1 MSRSIFKPLVLALGM
16 TFGASAG
23 AATITDTITQD
34 AYVSFLGSH
43 TYTHDITDDG
53 FVPGSAISGSLQISI
68 YDDARDRFDFLPEV
82 VLVIVDSFDFDSG
95 GLTFGNFDNS
105 LGIQALGSLNADGLL
120 QVTVRSLWGD
130 FRVGTSILSVETQD
144 VSEVPVP
151 GTLGLLGAG
160 LAALGLVRR
169 KAAR

>member
-1 MSRSIFKPLVLALGM
+1 MSRSIFKPLALALGM

-23 AATITDTITQD
+23 AATITDTISQD
-34 AYVSFLGSH
+34 AYVTFFGSH

-68 YDDARDRFDFLPEV
+68 YDDARDRLDFLPEL

-95 GLTFGNFDNS
+95 GLTFGAFDNS
-105 LGIQALGSLNADGLL
+105 LGVQALGSLNADGLL
-120 QVTVRSLWGD
+120 QVTVQSLWGD
-130 FRVGTSILSVETQD
+130 FRVGESILSVE

-160 LAALGLVRR
+160 LAALGLARR

>member
-1 MSRSIFKPLVLALGM
+1 MSRSIFKPLALALGM

-34 AYVSFLGSH
+34 AYVTFFGSH

-68 YDDARDRFDFLPEV
+68 YDDARDRFDLLPEL

-105 LGIQALGSLNADGLL
+105 LGVQALGSLNADGML
-120 QVTVRSLWGD
+120 QVTVQSLWGD
-130 FRVGTSILSVETQD
+130 FRVGESILSVE

-160 LAALGLVRR
+160 LAALGLARR

>member
-23 AATITDTITQD
+23 AATITDTVTQD

-43 TYTHDITDDG
+43 TYTHNIIDNG

-68 YDDARDRFDFLPEV
+68 YDDARDRFDILPEV

-120 QVTVRSLWGD
+120 QVKVQSLIGD
-130 FRVGTSILSVETQD
+130 FRVGTSTLSVE

>member
-1 MSRSIFKPLVLALGM
+1 MSRSIFKPLALALGM

-23 AATITDTITQD
+23 AATITDTISQD
-34 AYVSFLGSH
+34 AYVTFFGSH
-43 TYTHDITDDG
+43 TYTHNIIDDG

-68 YDDARDRFDFLPEV
+68 YDDARDRFDLLPEL

-105 LGIQALGSLNADGLL
+105 LGVQALGSLNADGLL
-120 QVTVRSLWGD
+120 QVKVQSLWGD
-130 FRVGTSILSVETQD
+130 FRVGTSTLSVE

-160 LAALGLVRR
+160 LAALGLARR

>member
-1 MSRSIFKPLVLALGM
+1 MSRSIFKPLALALGM

-23 AATITDTITQD
+23 AATITDTISQD
-34 AYVSFLGSH
+34 AYVTFFGSH

-68 YDDARDRFDFLPEV
+68 YDDARDRLDFLPEL

-95 GLTFGNFDNS
+95 GLTFGAFDNS
-105 LGIQALGSLNADGLL
+105 LGVQALGSLNADGML
-120 QVTVRSLWGD
+120 QVTVQSLWGD
-130 FRVGTSILSVETQD
+130 FRVGESILSVE

>member
-1 MSRSIFKPLVLALGM
+1 MSRSIFKPLALALGM

-34 AYVSFLGSH
+34 AYVTFFGSH

-68 YDDARDRFDFLPEV
+68 YDDARDRLDFLPEL

-95 GLTFGNFDNS
+95 GLTFGAFDNS
-105 LGIQALGSLNADGLL
+105 LGVQALGSLNADGML
-120 QVTVRSLWGD
+120 QVTVQSLWGD
-130 FRVGTSILSVETQD
+130 FRVGESILSVE

-160 LAALGLVRR
+160 LAALGLARR

>member
-1 MSRSIFKPLVLALGM
+1 MSRSIFKPLALALGM

-23 AATITDTITQD
+23 AATITDTISQD
-34 AYVSFLGSH
+34 ALVNWFGSH
-43 TYTHDITDDG
+43 TYTHNIVDNG

-68 YDDARDRFDFLPEV
+68 YDDARDRFDLLPEL
-82 VLVIVDSFDFDSG
+82 VLVIVDSFDFDTG

-105 LGIQALGSLNADGLL
+105 LGVQALGSLNADGML
-120 QVTVRSLWGD
+120 QVTVQSLWGD
-130 FRVGTSILSVETQD
+130 FRVGTSTLSVE

-160 LAALGLVRR
+160 LAALGLARR

>member
-1 MSRSIFKPLVLALGM
+1 MSRSIFKPLALALGM

-23 AATITDTITQD
+23 AATITDTISQD
-34 AYVSFLGSH
+34 AYVTFFGSH

-68 YDDARDRFDFLPEV
+68 YDDARDRFDLLPEF

-105 LGIQALGSLNADGLL
+105 LGVQALGSLNADGML
-120 QVTVRSLWGD
+120 QVTVQSLWGD
-130 FRVGTSILSVETQD
+130 FRVGESILSVE

-160 LAALGLVRR
+160 LAALGLARR

>member
-43 TYTHDITDDG
+43 TYTHDITDGG

-68 YDDARDRFDFLPEV
+68 YDDARDRFDLLPEL

-120 QVTVRSLWGD
+120 QVKVQSLIGD
-130 FRVGTSILSVETQD
+130 FRVGTSTLSVE

>member
-23 AATITDTITQD
+23 AATITDTIIQE
-34 AYVSFLGSH
+34 AYVSFLGSY
-43 TYTHDITDDG
+43 TYIHDITDDG
-53 FVPGSAISGSLQISI
+53 FDTGSAISGSLQISI
-68 YDDARDRFDFLPEV
+68 YDDARDRFDLLPEV

-120 QVTVRSLWGD
+120 QVKVQSLIGD
-130 FRVGTSILSVETQD
+130 FRVGNSTLSVE

>member
-1 MSRSIFKPLVLALGM
+1 MSRSIFKPLALALGM

-23 AATITDTITQD
+23 AATITDTISQD
-34 AYVSFLGSH
+34 AYVTFFGSH

-68 YDDARDRFDFLPEV
+68 YDDARDRFDILPEL

-95 GLTFGNFDNS
+95 GLTFGAFDNS
-105 LGIQALGSLNADGLL
+105 LGVQALGSLNADGML
-120 QVTVRSLWGD
+120 QVTVQSLWGD
-130 FRVGTSILSVETQD
+130 FRVGESILSVE

-160 LAALGLVRR
+160 LAALGLARR

>member
-23 AATITDTITQD
+23 AATITDTIIQD

-43 TYTHDITDDG
+43 TYTHDITDGG

-120 QVTVRSLWGD
+120 QVTVQSLIGD
-130 FRVGTSILSVETQD
+130 FRVGDSVLSVE
-144 VSEVPVP
+144 VSEVPTP

-160 LAALGLVRR
+160 LVALGLVRR

>member
-1 MSRSIFKPLVLALGM
+1 MSRSIFKPLALALGM

-23 AATITDTITQD
+23 AATITDTISQD
-34 AYVSFLGSH
+34 AYVTFFGSH

-68 YDDARDRFDFLPEV
+68 YDDARDNRFDLLPEL
-82 VLVIVDSFDFDSG
+82 VLVIVDSFDFDTG
-95 GLTFGNFDNS
+95 GLTFGAFDDS
-105 LGIQALGSLNADGLL
+105 LGVQALGSLNSDGLL
-120 QVTVRSLWGD
+120 QVTVQSLWGD
-130 FRVGTSILSVETQD
+130 FRVGESILSVE

-160 LAALGLVRR
+160 LAALGLARR

>member
-1 MSRSIFKPLVLALGM
+1 M

-23 AATITDTITQD
+23 AATITDTVTQD

-43 TYTHDITDDG
+43 TYTHDITDQG

-68 YDDARDRFDFLPEV
+68 YDDARDRLDFLPEL

-120 QVTVRSLWGD
+120 QVKVQSLIGD
-130 FRVGTSILSVETQD
+130 FRVGNSTLSVE

>member
-1 MSRSIFKPLVLALGM
+1 MSRSIFKPLALALGM

-23 AATITDTITQD
+23 AATITDTISQD
-34 AYVSFLGSH
+34 AYVTFFGSH

-68 YDDARDRFDFLPEV
+68 YDDARDRFDLLPEL
-82 VLVIVDSFDFDSG
+82 VLVIVDSFDFDTG
-95 GLTFGNFDNS
+95 GLTFGAFDDS
-105 LGIQALGSLNADGLL
+105 LGVQALGSLNADGLL
-120 QVTVRSLWGD
+120 QVTVQSLWGD
-130 FRVGTSILSVETQD
+130 FRVGESILSVE

-160 LAALGLVRR
+160 LAALGLARR

>member
-1 MSRSIFKPLVLALGM
+1 MSRSIVKPLVLALGM
-16 TFGASAG
+16 SFGASAG

-34 AYVSFLGSH
+34 AYVSFFGSH
-43 TYTHDITDDG
+43 TYTHNIIDDG

-68 YDDARDRFDFLPEV
+68 YDDARDRFDFLPEL
-82 VLVIVDSFDFDSG
+82 VLVIVDSFDFDTG
-95 GLTFGNFDNS
+95 GLTFGNFDNL

-120 QVTVRSLWGD
+120 QVKVQSLIGD
-130 FRVGTSILSVETQD
+130 FRVGNSTLSVE

>member
-1 MSRSIFKPLVLALGM
+1 MSRSIFKPLALALGM

-23 AATITDTITQD
+23 AATITDTISQD
-34 AYVSFLGSH
+34 AYVTFFGSH

-68 YDDARDRFDFLPEV
+68 YDDARDRFDLLPEL
-82 VLVIVDSFDFDSG
+82 VLVIVDSFDFDTG

-105 LGIQALGSLNADGLL
+105 LGVQALGSLNADGLL
-120 QVTVRSLWGD
+120 QVKVQSLWGD
-130 FRVGTSILSVETQD
+130 FRVGTSTLSVE

-160 LAALGLVRR
+160 LAALGLARR

>member
-1 MSRSIFKPLVLALGM
+1 MSRSIFKLLVLALGM

-23 AATITDTITQD
+23 AATITDTVTQD
-34 AYVSFLGSH
+34 AYVRFFGSH
-43 TYTHDITDDG
+43 TYTHNIIDDG

-68 YDDARDRFDFLPEV
+68 YDDTRDRLDILPEL

-120 QVTVRSLWGD
+120 QVKVQSLIGD
-130 FRVGTSILSVETQD
+130 FRVGNSTLSVE

>member
-1 MSRSIFKPLVLALGM
+1 MSRSIFKPLALALGM

-23 AATITDTITQD
+23 AATITDTISQD
-34 AYVSFLGSH
+34 AYVTFFGSH

-68 YDDARDRFDFLPEV
+68 YDDARDRFDLLPEL

-105 LGIQALGSLNADGLL
+105 LGVQALGSLNADGML
-120 QVTVRSLWGD
+120 QVTVQSLWGD
-130 FRVGTSILSVETQD
+130 FRVGESILSVE

-160 LAALGLVRR
+160 LAALGLARR

>member
-23 AATITDTITQD
+23 AATITDTVTQD

-43 TYTHDITDDG
+43 TYTHDITDWG

-68 YDDARDRFDFLPEV
+68 YDDARDRLDFVPEL

-95 GLTFGNFDNS
+95 GLTVGNFDNS

-120 QVTVRSLWGD
+120 QVKVQSLIGD
-130 FRVGTSILSVETQD
+130 FRVGNSTLSVE

>member
-120 QVTVRSLWGD
+120 QVKVQSLIGD
-130 FRVGTSILSVETQD
+130 FRVGTSTLSVE

>member
-43 TYTHDITDDG
+43 TYTHDITDWG

-68 YDDARDRFDFLPEV
+68 YDDARDRLDFLPEV

-120 QVTVRSLWGD
+120 QVKVQSLIGD
-130 FRVGTSILSVETQD
+130 FRVGNSTLSVE

>member
-23 AATITDTITQD
+23 AATITDMITQD

-43 TYTHDITDDG
+43 TYTHDITDQG
-53 FVPGSAISGSLQISI
+53 FVRGSAISGSLQISI
-68 YDDARDRFDFLPEV
+68 YDDAKWDLPEV

-105 LGIQALGSLNADGLL
+105 LGIQALGSLNADGQL
-120 QVTVRSLWGD
+120 QVKVKSLLGD
-130 FRVGTSILSVETQD
+130 FRVGTSVLSVETQD

>member
-43 TYTHDITDDG
+43 TYTHDITDGG

-68 YDDARDRFDFLPEV
+68 YDDARDRLDFVPEL

-120 QVTVRSLWGD
+120 QVKVQSLIGD
-130 FRVGTSILSVETQD
+130 FRVGTSTLSVE

>member
-23 AATITDTITQD
+23 AATITDTVTQD

-43 TYTHDITDDG
+43 TYTHDITDGG

-68 YDDARDRFDFLPEV
+68 YDDARDRLDFLPEV

-120 QVTVRSLWGD
+120 QVKVQSLIGD
-130 FRVGTSILSVETQD
+130 FRVGNSTLSVE

>member
-1 MSRSIFKPLVLALGM
+1 MSRSIFKPLALALGM

-23 AATITDTITQD
+23 AATITDTISQD
-34 AYVSFLGSH
+34 AYVTFFGSH

-68 YDDARDRFDFLPEV
+68 YDDARDRFDLLPEL

-95 GLTFGNFDNS
+95 GLTFGAFDNS
-105 LGIQALGSLNADGLL
+105 LGVQALGSLNADGML
-120 QVTVRSLWGD
+120 QVTVQSLLGD
-130 FRVGTSILSVETQD
+130 FRVGESILSVE

-160 LAALGLVRR
+160 LAALGLARR

>member
-1 MSRSIFKPLVLALGM
+1 MSRSIFKPLALALGM

-23 AATITDTITQD
+23 AATITDTISQD
-34 AYVSFLGSH
+34 AYVTFFGSH

-68 YDDARDRFDFLPEV
+68 YDDARDRLDFLPEL
-82 VLVIVDSFDFDSG
+82 VLVIVDSFDFDTG
-95 GLTFGNFDNS
+95 GLTFGAFGDS
-105 LGIQALGSLNADGLL
+105 LGVQALGSLNADGLL
-120 QVTVRSLWGD
+120 QVTVQSLWGD
-130 FRVGTSILSVETQD
+130 FRVGESILSVE

-160 LAALGLVRR
+160 LAALGLARR

>member
-1 MSRSIFKPLVLALGM
+1 MSRSIFKPLALALGM

-23 AATITDTITQD
+23 AATITDTISQD
-34 AYVSFLGSH
+34 AYVTFFGSH

-68 YDDARDRFDFLPEV
+68 YDDARDRFDLLPEL
-82 VLVIVDSFDFDSG
+82 VLVIVDSFDFDTG
-95 GLTFGNFDNS
+95 GLTFGAFDDS
-105 LGIQALGSLNADGLL
+105 LGVQALGSLNSDGLL
-120 QVTVRSLWGD
+120 QVTVQSLWGD
-130 FRVGTSILSVETQD
+130 FRVGESILSVE

-160 LAALGLVRR
+160 LAALGLARR

>member
-1 MSRSIFKPLVLALGM
+1 MSRSIFKPLALALGM

-23 AATITDTITQD
+23 AATITDTISQD
-34 AYVSFLGSH
+34 AYVTFFGSH

-68 YDDARDRFDFLPEV
+68 YDDARDRLDFLPEL

-95 GLTFGNFDNS
+95 GLTFGAFDNS
-105 LGIQALGSLNADGLL
+105 LGVQALGSLNADGML
-120 QVTVRSLWGD
+120 QVTVQSLWGD
-130 FRVGTSILSVETQD
+130 FRVGESILSVE

-160 LAALGLVRR
+160 LAALGLARR

>member
-1 MSRSIFKPLVLALGM
+1 MSRSIFKPLALALGM

-23 AATITDTITQD
+23 AATITDTISQD
-34 AYVSFLGSH
+34 AYVTFFGSH

-68 YDDARDRFDFLPEV
+68 YDDARDRLDFLPEL

-105 LGIQALGSLNADGLL
+105 LGVQALGSLNADGML
-120 QVTVRSLWGD
+120 QVTVQSLWGD
-130 FRVGTSILSVETQD
+130 FRVGESILSVE

-160 LAALGLVRR
+160 LAALGLARR

>member
-23 AATITDTITQD
+23 AATITDTVTQD
-34 AYVSFLGSH
+34 ALVNFFGSH
-43 TYTHDITDDG
+43 TYTHNIIDNG

-68 YDDARDRFDFLPEV
+68 YDDAIDKWDFLPEV

-95 GLTFGNFDNS
+95 ALTFGNFDNS

-120 QVTVRSLWGD
+120 QVTVQSVWGD
-130 FRVGTSILSVETQD
+130 FRVGTSVLSVE
-144 VSEVPVP
+144 VSEVPAP

>member
-1 MSRSIFKPLVLALGM
+1 
-16 TFGASAG
+16 
-23 AATITDTITQD
+23 
-34 AYVSFLGSH
+34 
-43 TYTHDITDDG
+43 
-53 FVPGSAISGSLQISI
+53 
-68 YDDARDRFDFLPEV
+68 

-105 LGIQALGSLNADGLL
+105 LGVQALGSLNADGML
-120 QVTVRSLWGD
+120 QVTVQSLWGD
-130 FRVGTSILSVETQD
+130 FRVGESILSVE

-160 LAALGLVRR
+160 LAALGLARR

>member
-43 TYTHDITDDG
+43 TYTHDITDGG

-68 YDDARDRFDFLPEV
+68 YDDARDRLDFLPEV

-120 QVTVRSLWGD
+120 QVKVQSLIGD
-130 FRVGTSILSVETQD
+130 FRVGNSTLSVE

>member
-1 MSRSIFKPLVLALGM
+1 MSRSIFKPLALALGM

-23 AATITDTITQD
+23 AAPITDTISQD
-34 AYVSFLGSH
+34 AYVTFFGSH

-68 YDDARDRFDFLPEV
+68 YDDARDRFDLLPEL

-105 LGIQALGSLNADGLL
+105 LGVQALGSLNADGML
-120 QVTVRSLWGD
+120 QVTVQSLWGD
-130 FRVGTSILSVETQD
+130 FRVGESILSVE

-160 LAALGLVRR
+160 LAALGLARR

>member
-1 MSRSIFKPLVLALGM
+1 MSRSIFKPLALALGM

-23 AATITDTITQD
+23 AATITDTISQD
-34 AYVSFLGSH
+34 AYVTFFGSH

-68 YDDARDRFDFLPEV
+68 YDDARDRFDLLPEF

-105 LGIQALGSLNADGLL
+105 LGVQALGSLNADGLL
-120 QVTVRSLWGD
+120 QVTVQSLWGD
-130 FRVGTSILSVETQD
+130 FRVGTSTLSVE

-160 LAALGLVRR
+160 LAALGLARR

>member
-23 AATITDTITQD
+23 AATITDTVTQD
-34 AYVSFLGSH
+34 ALVNFFGSH
-43 TYTHDITDDG
+43 TYTHDITDQG

-120 QVTVRSLWGD
+120 QVKVQSLIGD
-130 FRVGTSILSVETQD
+130 FRVGDSTLSVE